1 MTQRPPV
8 TQMAQMSPAIGGLTR
23 LIRVACGHFVG
34 LIAPRNPDGLRRV
47 PFLFNEPFHRSDHTR
62 W

>member
-1 MTQRPPV
+1 M

-34 LIAPRNPDGLRRV
+34 LIAPRNPEGLRRV